1 MAILLGLF
9 YYNRDFYDFYWFY
22 WLCGCICGVCVWL
35 FDAFASVR
43 E

>member
-22 WLCGCICGVCVWL
+22 WLCGCIFVFAELVEFGL
-35 FDAFASVR
+35 AF
-43 E
+43 